1 MNGKNLALLRK
12 FSISRS
18 LIMLG
23 LLIGLILIIY
33 PLFWMV
39 TSSLKSYDEIF
50 GSIWSL
56 PSKWLFSNYVTAW
69 NKGVAGY
76 FFNSV
81 IVTSCTVFGVIL
93 ISSLCAYGLSR
104 YRFKLDKAVL
114 LLVMGG
120 MMLNPQ
126 VCLVPLYTL
135 LQKINL
141 HNTYLALILPYI
153 AYRLPLTVLL
163 IRSYFLGISKE
174 IEESAVIDG
183 CSAFRIYRS
192 IFLPMSVPILLTST
206 ILVAYYAWNEFLFA
220 IIFIDSDKYKTIPA
234 GLMSFKDALL
244 TDWGVLLAGMVISA
258 LPLIIMFIAMQK
270 YFIRG
275 MASGSV
281 KG

>member
-1 MNGKNLALLRK
+1 MNGKKLALLRK

-126 VCLVPLYTL
+126 VCLVPLYTM